1 MPLLGVPMIGN
12 FGGSGG
18 GGVPAF
24 GARLIQ
30 PGAIAGGLVTFSRAQ
45 AAGAIS
51 TSFAADGVAL
61 QEYGANVPRFNGTA
75 RRMLF
80 GGQRTNGIRNPRA
93 EGAVVGVIGAGGAL
107 PTNWT
112 IVGTTT
118 GLSFNVLGVFVESGI
133 SVLRLGVSG
142 TSGATVDFSIRS
154 ETTTS
159 VVAAPSQSWAQAD
172 FIRLAAGSMTG
183 WTSVRQ
189 RIDGRTSGGAVVAP
203 NQFLGST
210 FTPGATLTRYM
221 NAGTFNS
228 DATLAR
234 VQSNIVFNAPNATAL
249 DATFDIGL
257 PTLEQ
262 ASFASTPILPPI
274 GTPGA
279 STRGQDNFTS
289 NFATLFPT
297 GVGTVLASFMLPQ
310 SAPSGADQMLFEI
323 NDGTANNCIRL
334 RNVAGGNTLL
344 AGRVIGGANVDATTI
359 GSMTPGTLFRVG
371 LTFDGTTLVANF
383 NGGTNQTVAGLPPG
397 LVTLRTGNNAA
408 GTAPT
413 FGETGYFDAL
423 PYVIPP
429 ANLSAAVAAI
439 P

>member
-1 MPLLGVPMIGN
+1 MLGSLGRVGGR
-12 FGGSGG
+12 GGSGS
-18 GGVPAF
+18 VPAF
-24 GARLIQ
+24 GTRLIQ
-30 PGAIAGGLVTFSRAQ
+30 PGLIADSSIVTFSRAQ
-45 AAGAIS
+45 AGGATS
-51 TSFAADGVAL
+51 TAFAADGVTVVG
-61 QEYGANVPRFNGTA
+61 YGANVPRFNGTA
-75 RRMLF
+75 LRLLLE
-80 GGQRTNGIRNPRA
+80 GQRTNGIRNPRA

-107 PTNWT
+107 PTNWS

-118 GLSFNVLGVFVESGI
+118 GLSFDVLGVFVESGI

-142 TSGATVDFSIRS
+142 TSGATIDFSIRS
-154 ETTTS
+154 ETTTG

-189 RIDGRTSGGAVVAP
+189 RIDGRTSGGIIVAP
-203 NQFLGST
+203 NQFLGSA
-210 FTPGATLTRYM
+210 FTPGATLTRYT
-221 NAGTFNS
+221 NVGTFNS

-234 VQSNIVFNAPNATAL
+234 VQSNIVFNAPSATAL
-249 DATFDIGL
+249 IATFDIGL

-297 GVGTVLASFMLPQ
+297 GVGTVLGSFMLPNIPAILGQ
-310 SAPSGADQMLFEI
+310 ILFEFS
-323 NDGTANNCIRL
+323 DGTALNRFRVRQNGTSFIDVFSV
-334 RNVAGGNTLL
+334 VAGSGFGPASFGNL
-344 AGRVIGGANVDATTI
+344 
-359 GSMTPGTLFRVG
+359 TPGTVARIG
-371 LTFDGTTLVANF
+371 LTFDGTSITANLD
-383 NGGTNQTVAGLPPG
+383 GGTNATITGQPPG
-397 LVTLRTGNNAA
+397 LTTLRIGNQNDSNV
-408 GTAPT
+408 PM
-413 FGETGYFDAL
+413 FGECGFFDTL

-429 ANLSAAVAAI
+429 SNLPAAVAAI